1 MPWNVVE
8 IRGLKCQSFPSTFS
22 YRVFCCLLW
31 YVWFRL
37 MGHSAALSTSYVV
50 PSPSHISQFSNLL
63 CSDCFYPFLH
73 FQEKNWT
80 SLKLYLASFGYNFTC
95 NHHVQLKVTIR
106 LTFRIPILLKEKG
119 NSRVGVCVCQILSQ
133 PLFLLWCF
141 PHLKWNFSLFLP
153 LFMWYLVVW
162 LEYLCSKDTTGH
174 IWVTLVMADIV

>member
-1 MPWNVVE
+1 MYDSDLWVTLLLSALPMLCRLPAIYHN
-8 IRGLKCQSFPSTFS
+8 LQT
-22 YRVFCCLLW
+22 CC
-31 YVWFRL
+31 
-37 MGHSAALSTSYVV
+37 ALIAFT
-50 PSPSHISQFSNLL
+50 I
-63 CSDCFYPFLH
+63 FLH

-95 NHHVQLKVTIR
+95 NHHIQLKVTIR
-106 LTFRIPILLKEKG
+106 LTFRIPFLLKKKG

-141 PHLKWNFSLFLP
+141 PHLKWNFSLSLVLFLP